1 MPSKSELLRKKK
13 MELVAQCERKG
24 LPSDGKKDIL
34 VERLLV
40 NYILGQNFGGV
51 VEVKRRG
58 RPSKLIKAQGH
69 FQQPKKAKVVSAKDA
84 MEISNQ
90 LVELTRGEKKKEN
103 VKAVTGFF
111 YFALNHDSQVIK
123 QKFSEI
129 FNIIKST
136 PDDKIKQLT
145 DIVSK
150 ISLDKLMLLFE
161 KQELEHKDFK
171 YIDGIYEKISSL

>member
-1 MPSKSELLRKKK
+1 

-34 VERLLV
+34 VERLLA
-40 NYILGQNFGGV
+40 NYIQGQNL
-51 VEVKRRG
+51 G

-69 FQQPKKAKVVSAKDA
+69 VQQPKKAKVVSAKDA

-90 LVELTRGEKKKEN
+90 LVELTRGKKKKEN

-123 QKFSEI
+123 QKFSEF

-136 PDDKIKQLT
+136 PHDKIKQLT

-150 ISLDKLMLLFE
+150 ISLDKLMLLIE

-171 YIDGIYEKISSL
+171 YIDGIYEKMSSL